1 MIVDTFEQPLRD
13 LGLTPGNYQALRVL
27 PLIHVAW
34 ADGKLTE
41 EEKRQVLEFSRTNL
55 GLDIETMQLVHHWLE
70 RPPSHECVRNGV
82 SLLRRAADAVDEVDF
97 GCDELLRT
105 LWEAETLT
113 RRAAFMSGAPY
124 EPSVQDQMALLE
136 LAELLGIDSG
146 TPWIRLLQ
154 DLGGQDEV
162 AATLG
167 GSVEEPADKPARG
180 EPTAKS
186 AREEPLERPERENRA
201 KTSREDRTR
210 NWRAAVSLHRS
221 SEPDLTDERR
231 RID

>member
-1 MIVDTFEQPLRD
+1 MIIDTFEQPLRD
-13 LGLTPGNYQALRVL
+13 LGLTPRNYQALRVL

-41 EEKRQVLEFSRTNL
+41 EEKRQVLEFSRTSL

-70 RPPSHECVRNGV
+70 RPPSHESVRNGV
-82 SLLRRAADAVDEVDF
+82 SLLRRAAHAIDEVDF
-97 GCDELLRT
+97 GCDELLST

-146 TPWIRLLQ
+146 TPWIGMLR

-167 GSVEEPADKPARG
+167 GSIE
-180 EPTAKS
+180 
-186 AREEPLERPERENRA
+186 LERPADRASLDAPADAAEREQRA
-201 KTSREDRTR
+201 DRASLDAPADRASSREDRAK
-210 NWRAAVSLHRS
+210 NWRAAVIRHRAS
-221 SEPDLTDERR
+221 VPDLSGT
-231 RID
+231 